1 MALGMAMDDTCMAH
15 THLSMHT
22 HQYSMLARSVPDDL
36 RGGEAAEDVMRLRHH
51 NRRLAPRGLRSVVS
65 PHMVPA
71 RLLQVINSVLSGT
84 RGSGCVPWASL
95 SPWECRAAQSHRTT
109 SEEATWGE
117 ASDRAVLAGSG
128 RGCRIPVECGL
139 AIAASKMRGESFGSA
154 AMPDGGAMIKHG
166 RFCGSPPG
174 CGTSL
179 TISQPKPGWR
189 TKAWRR
195 TDVTTQNSR
204 VENDDRDRWTRS

>member
-1 MALGMAMDDTCMAH
+1 M
-15 THLSMHT
+15 HL
-22 HQYSMLARSVPDDL
+22 PDDL

-51 NRRLAPRGLRSVVS
+51 NRRLAPRGLRSDVS

-71 RLLQVINSVLSGT
+71 RLLQVRT
-84 RGSGCVPWASL
+84 AS
-95 SPWECRAAQSHRTT
+95 RAAPEASRGQPQPLGVSSRPEPPVT

-139 AIAASKMRGESFGSA
+139 AIAASKMRGESFGSG

-166 RFCGSPPG
+166 RFCGSIPG

-179 TISQPKPGWR
+179 TMP
-189 TKAWRR
+189 A
-195 TDVTTQNSR
+195 
-204 VENDDRDRWTRS
+204 ERSAAAFGYTLAM